1 MVGRLAASEQTMP
14 SKDRL
19 TVSVFYYDT
28 EVAPSNQP
36 REIAERCQAEIISL
50 GEQLSMISEQL
61 GKTLKQKEIDDVVR
75 LCHFHYENLLFR
87 IYALRERAWDVLAVL
102 TDIPRRTTGN
112 DKFRAEVLS
121 RIKAA
126 YPELSKAF
134 LTVLNLIDSD
144 IEFRNVATHKTI
156 LVLGLM
162 RDDIQDIWEFDSV
175 LWAYDP
181 RSEDGIRM
189 QKLVRRSL
197 RAFVLQ
203 QRQHIQEVFD
213 AALEF
218 SKQSNTAI
226 RKKQW

>member
-1 MVGRLAASEQTMP
+1 MS

-19 TVSVFYYDT
+19 TVSAFYYDT

-50 GEQLSMISEQL
+50 GEQLSIISEQL
-61 GKTLKQKEIDDVVR
+61 SKALKQKEIDDVVR

-87 IYALRERAWDVLAVL
+87 IYALRERAWDVLAAL
-102 TDIPRRTTGN
+102 TDIPRRITGN
-112 DKFRAEVLS
+112 DKFRADVLS

-126 YPELSKAF
+126 YPELIKAF

-144 IEFRNVATHKTI
+144 VEFRNVATHKTI
-156 LVLGLM
+156 LMLGLM

-175 LWAYDP
+175 LMAYDP

-197 RAFVLQ
+197 REFVLQ
-203 QRQHIQEVFD
+203 QRQHIQEIFD

-218 SKQSNTAI
+218 STQSDTAI
-226 RKKQW
+226 RKERW

>member
-1 MVGRLAASEQTMP
+1 
-14 SKDRL
+14 
-19 TVSVFYYDT
+19 
-28 EVAPSNQP
+28 
-36 REIAERCQAEIISL
+36 
-50 GEQLSMISEQL
+50 MISEQL

-121 RIKAA
+121 RVEAA

-175 LWAYDP
+175 LWAYAP

-197 RAFVLQ
+197 RAFVL
-203 QRQHIQEVFD
+203 RV
-213 AALEF
+213 A
-218 SKQSNTAI
+218 S
-226 RKKQW
+226 